1 MPGTRW
7 ILDLVL
13 VAGVTTA
20 IAWFVL
26 AGRERVEP
34 RVTVPQH
41 TTVAPDLASDS
52 DSASIAGEVV
62 DPAAVRGF
70 AALFPPAERRP
81 NVAPA
86 PVEPPARLTTEPVV
100 NRTRFSLVSSVRT
113 PDGGTA
119 YYVRDNR
126 SARVVSTLHAA
137 VAVIKLVPGSELVF
151 DYQNERFVVQLR

>member
-7 ILDLVL
+7 ILDFVL
-13 VAGVTTA
+13 AAGVTTA
-20 IAWFVL
+20 VAWFVL

-52 DSASIAGEVV
+52 ASIAGEVV

-81 NVAPA
+81 NRSST
-86 PVEPPARLTTEPVV
+86 ARA
-100 NRTRFSLVSSVRT
+100 SVW
-113 PDGGTA
+113 
-119 YYVRDNR
+119 
-126 SARVVSTLHAA
+126 
-137 VAVIKLVPGSELVF
+137 
-151 DYQNERFVVQLR
+151 

>member
-20 IAWFVL
+20 VAWFVL

-34 RVTVPQH
+34 PVTVPQH

-81 NVAPA
+81 NAAPA
-86 PVEPPARLTTEPVV
+86 PVEPPARLSTEPVV

-126 SARVVSTLHAA
+126 SARVVSTLHAE
-137 VAVIKLVPGSELVF
+137 VAVIELVPGSELVF

>member
-13 VAGVTTA
+13 AVGVTTA
-20 IAWFVL
+20 VAWFVL

-34 RVTVPQH
+34 RVNVPQH
-41 TTVAPDLASDS
+41 TTVAPDLAS

-86 PVEPPARLTTEPVV
+86 PVEPPARLPTEPVV

-126 SARVVSTLHAA
+126 SGRVVSTLHAE

>member
-7 ILDLVL
+7 ILDFVL
-13 VAGVTTA
+13 AAGVTTA
-20 IAWFVL
+20 VAWFVL

-41 TTVAPDLASDS
+41 TTVAPDLAS

-86 PVEPPARLTTEPVV
+86 PVEPPARLPTEPVV

-119 YYVRDNR
+119 YYVRDSR
-126 SARVVSTLHAA
+126 SARVVSTLHAE
-137 VAVIKLVPGSELVF
+137 VTVIKLVPGSELVF